1 MTNVPSSDPALD
13 EAVERIRRFNRF
25 YTRRLEILDEDFLG
39 SRLSLGEVRV
49 LWELSRQG
57 SASAADLARDLGID
71 PARLSRIMKKFVDDG
86 LVRRTTAG
94 DDARRLE
101 VSMTEQGR
109 LRFAPIEAEQKARV
123 AAGLAGLDGEAV
135 RRLTDA
141 MADVHRLLAGPDE
154 AMTVVLRPHRVG
166 DLAQIVARQSRWY
179 AVEHRFDERF
189 EALLA
194 EIAADFLR
202 RYDPA
207 SDASFIAEVEGR
219 MVGSV
224 LVTRADATTAKLRVL
239 YVETE
244 MRGHGIGARLLDAAL
259 AFARDRG
266 HLTMRL
272 WTNAV
277 LVEARRL
284 YERRGFRLVASEP
297 HAMFGPPM
305 VGETW
310 ERAL

>member
-1 MTNVPSSDPALD
+1 MSDDPQFSSLIDAS
-13 EAVERIRRFNRF
+13 VERVRRFNRF
-25 YTRRLEILDEDFLG
+25 YTRRLDLLDGDFLA
-39 SRLSLGEVRV
+39 SDHSLGEVRI
-49 LWELSRQG
+49 LWELSRR
-57 SASAADLARDLGID
+57 SPLTAAELARDLGID
-71 PARLSRIMKKFVDDG
+71 PGRMSRIMKRFVAEG
-86 LVRRTTAG
+86 WVARAAAEG
-94 DDARRLE
+94 DARRLA
-101 VSMTEQGR
+101 VSMTEAGR
-109 LRFAPIEAEQKARV
+109 AWFAPIEAEQKARV
-123 AAGLAGLDGEAV
+123 AASLAGLDGEALG
-135 RRLTDA
+135 RLTGA
-141 MADVHRLLAGPDE
+141 MADVRRLLATPDA
-154 AMTVVLRPHRVG
+154 AMEVVLRPHRVG
-166 DLAQIVARQSRWY
+166 DLAEMVARQSRWY

-202 RYDPA
+202 RFDPV

-239 YVETE
+239 HVETE
-244 MRGHGIGARLLDAAL
+244 MRGRGIGARLVDAAL
-259 AFARDRG
+259 GFARDRG
-266 HLTMRL
+266 YRTMRL

-284 YERRGFRLVASEP
+284 YERRGFRRVDSEP
-297 HAMFGPPM
+297 HTMFGPPM

>member
-1 MTNVPSSDPALD
+1 MSDDPQFSSLLD
-13 EAVERIRRFNRF
+13 ASVERVRRFNRF
-25 YTRRLEILDEDFLG
+25 YTRRLDLLDGDFLA
-39 SRLSLGEVRV
+39 SDHSLGEIRI
-49 LWELSRQG
+49 LWELSRR
-57 SASAADLARDLGID
+57 SPLTAAELARDLGID
-71 PARLSRIMKKFVDDG
+71 PGRMSRIMKRFVAEG
-86 LVRRTTAG
+86 WVARAAAEG
-94 DDARRLE
+94 DARRLA
-101 VSMTEQGR
+101 VSMTEAGR
-109 LRFAPIEAEQKARV
+109 AWFAPIEAEQKARV
-123 AAGLAGLDGEAV
+123 AASLAGLDGEALG
-135 RRLTDA
+135 RLTGA
-141 MADVHRLLAGPDE
+141 MADVHRLLATPDV
-154 AMTVVLRPHRVG
+154 AMEVVLRPHRVG
-166 DLAQIVARQSRWY
+166 DLAEMVARQSRWY

-202 RYDPA
+202 RFDPA

-239 YVETE
+239 HVETE
-244 MRGHGIGARLLDAAL
+244 MRGRGIGARLVDAAL
-259 AFARDRG
+259 GFARDRG
-266 HLTMRL
+266 YRTMRL

-284 YERRGFRLVASEP
+284 YERRGFCLIDSEP
-297 HAMFGPPM
+297 HTMFGPPM